1 MFKPEEMV
9 KIEVLTLNRYK
20 DSLLTYLHKQG
31 VLEIREID
39 VSLAQKDAPNE
50 FYRKATSYSIGI
62 LVEERFHY
70 AAPYL
75 SELCLEAVS
84 PSSPYTPY

>member
-20 DSLLTYLHKQG
+20 DSLLTYLHEQG

-39 VSLAQKDAPNE
+39 VSLAQKDATNE
-50 FYRKATSYSIGI
+50 FYRKATSYSIG
-62 LVEERFHY
+62 
-70 AAPYL
+70 L
-75 SELCLEAVS
+75 SRLIDFLGNYKEKDETGIKAFIFQD
-84 PSSPYTPY
+84 